1 MNVMK
6 RISIE
11 KISINIGVGEAGDKL
26 EKAKKL
32 LERLTNKKVVIT
44 KGKKKIPS
52 LGIRPGLPIGVKVTL
67 RKDINELLKRLL
79 EAKEKMLKR
88 KSFTSRGVSF
98 GIEEYIHIPGMEY
111 DPELGIMGMD
121 INVVLQRPGF
131 RVKRRKIKKSKV
143 GKKHLITID
152 EAVKFMEE
160 NYGVKVS

>member
-6 RISIE
+6 RIFIE

-79 EAKEKMLKR
+79 EAKENMLKR